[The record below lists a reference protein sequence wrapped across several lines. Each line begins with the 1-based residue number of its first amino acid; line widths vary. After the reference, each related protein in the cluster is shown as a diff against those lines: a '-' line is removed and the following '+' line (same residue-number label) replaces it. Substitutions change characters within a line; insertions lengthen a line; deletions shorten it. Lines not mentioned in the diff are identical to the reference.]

1 MNDSNQGLQANPQY
15 TIHYLSQEITRL
27 TQENAM
33 LKAYIQ
39 EQNEKSK
46 SAEEEQSLALFLYK
60 NLRRSFNMA
69 NEIIKKTER
78 FILVQIDKEGT
89 ERVLYQDFVGSFT
102 TSDSASY
109 AQDFKSEENAK
120 KIAETLNLL
129 YQLTGNQNGVKVV
142 KEVVDRTDLSSD
154 KSVDSE
160 TM

>member
-1 MNDSNQGLQANPQY
+1 
-15 TIHYLSQEITRL
+15 
-27 TQENAM
+27 
-33 LKAYIQ
+33 
-39 EQNEKSK
+39 
-46 SAEEEQSLALFLYK
+46 
-60 NLRRSFNMA
+60 MA

-89 ERVLYQDFVGSFT
+89 ERVLY
-102 TSDSASY
+102 
-109 AQDFKSEENAK
+109 QDFKSEENAK

>member
-1 MNDSNQGLQANPQY
+1 
-15 TIHYLSQEITRL
+15 
-27 TQENAM
+27 
-33 LKAYIQ
+33 
-39 EQNEKSK
+39 
-46 SAEEEQSLALFLYK
+46 
-60 NLRRSFNMA
+60 MA

-89 ERVLYQDFVGSFT
+89 ERVLYQDFVGSF

>member
-1 MNDSNQGLQANPQY
+1 
-15 TIHYLSQEITRL
+15 
-27 TQENAM
+27 
-33 LKAYIQ
+33 
-39 EQNEKSK
+39 
-46 SAEEEQSLALFLYK
+46 
-60 NLRRSFNMA
+60 MA

-142 KEVVDRTDLSSD
+142 DRTDLSSD

>member
-1 MNDSNQGLQANPQY
+1 
-15 TIHYLSQEITRL
+15 
-27 TQENAM
+27 
-33 LKAYIQ
+33 
-39 EQNEKSK
+39 
-46 SAEEEQSLALFLYK
+46 
-60 NLRRSFNMA
+60 MA

-89 ERVLYQDFVGSFT
+89 ERVLYQDFGSFT

-129 YQLTGNQNGVKVV
+129 YQLTGNQNSVKVV
-142 KEVVDRTDLSSD
+142 KEVVDRTELSSD

>member
-1 MNDSNQGLQANPQY
+1 
-15 TIHYLSQEITRL
+15 
-27 TQENAM
+27 
-33 LKAYIQ
+33 
-39 EQNEKSK
+39 
-46 SAEEEQSLALFLYK
+46 
-60 NLRRSFNMA
+60 MA

-129 YQLTGNQNGVKVV
+129 YQLTNKKQRVKVV
-142 KEVVDRTDLSSD
+142 KEVVERSDLSPE
-154 KSVDSE
+154 VTVNTE
-160 TM
+160 TV